1 MLKLNPFIA
10 HGLEKEMT
18 PWEALKRFAAD
29 IRSRLFWLP
38 EILSGFLLAAMAAFP
53 LTIILIVV
61 LNIVAALHLLTA
73 VEVNSPYRAL
83 VCWLAVT
90 LLMLDEID

>member
-1 MLKLNPFIA
+1 
-10 HGLEKEMT
+10 MT

-38 EILSGFLLAAMAAFP
+38 EILRGLLLAAMAAFP
-53 LTIILIVV
+53 LTIILIGA
-61 LNIVAALHLLTA
+61 LNLIAALHLLTA
-73 VEVNSPYRAL
+73 IEVNSPYRAL

-90 LLMLDEID
+90 VLLHDKID